1 MCIEVRDL
9 DEGNLED
16 VFRVCSHRKLEDPIQ
31 RKGME
36 LKRRWLME
44 MLDRYGPT
52 TKLAYLDGKPVAQ
65 ILFYPEDSI
74 PYIENPRE
82 GVVVLNCVYNPFPEA
97 RGMGCGKLL
106 VKSLIHE
113 SSRGLRCLKGRPC
126 RFIVANPFNTG
137 EGIPLEQFYSHM
149 GFKKAQE
156 EMYMEITSPYQPRGR
171 RQYNPQPEDRNRAIA
186 LYNPI
191 CEWSYPFALGVKEA
205 LNQIDPSLT
214 VELIDSWRNPQEA
227 KKRGNHWLTV
237 NSIPINSFLL
247 DREAFSQEVLE
258 AIRKSRFQENS

>member
-1 MCIEVRDL
+1 MYIEVRDL
-9 DEGNLED
+9 DEDNLED
-16 VFRVCSHRKLEDPIQ
+16 VFRVCSHRKLEDPTQ

-36 LKRRWLME
+36 LKRGWLLE

-74 PYIENPRE
+74 PYVENPRE
-82 GVVVLNCVYNPFPEA
+82 GVMLLNCVYNPFPEA
-97 RGMGCGKLL
+97 RGKGCGKLL

-113 SSRGLRCLKGRPC
+113 SSRGLGCLGGRPC

-149 GFKKAQE
+149 GFKKAQG
-156 EMYMEITSPYQPRGR
+156 EMYMEITASYQPRCR
-171 RQYNPQPEDRNRAIA
+171 RPYTPQPEDRDRAIA
-186 LYNPI
+186 LYNPL
-191 CEWSYPFALGVKEA
+191 CEYSYPFALRVKES

-227 KKRGNHWLTV
+227 KKRGNHWLIV
-237 NSIPINSFLL
+237 NSTPITSFLL

-258 AIRKSRFQENS
+258 AIRKK